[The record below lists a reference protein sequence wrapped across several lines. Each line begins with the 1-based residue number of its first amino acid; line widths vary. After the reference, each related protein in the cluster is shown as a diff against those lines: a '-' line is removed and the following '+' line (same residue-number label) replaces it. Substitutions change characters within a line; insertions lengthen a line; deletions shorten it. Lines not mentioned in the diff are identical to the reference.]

1 MKNIFYKLVLSLCIV
16 TLFVSCDETEIT
28 ELDRNGIPVVSLSE
42 NTVVLTEATAD
53 EEALTVTWTEPNFGF
68 SAAPI
73 AYNILI
79 DTENGDFSSPE
90 SATASMPLEKTFTV
104 QQLNTLLTALELAPN
119 EESQVKLKVE
129 VQLSNVS
136 SVYSETL
143 NLTVTPYPGL
153 PDLSTDWG
161 IVGDATPNAWDGP
174 DVPFY
179 KTDTEGIFAA
189 YVHLIDGEIKFREN
203 NDWTLNYG
211 SSGVDGTLEEGGG
224 NIAVTEGTYYIIFN
238 NNDLSYTIEDVSTTD
253 IWGLVGDSTPN
264 GWDGPDWAFYPAG
277 NDLYLTQVNLTDGE
291 LKIRLNNDWG
301 TNYGDTGL
309 DNTLDAGGDNIIV
322 TAGTYNIVID
332 LFNLTYT
339 LEEVE

>member
-1 MKNIFYKLVLSLCIV
+1 MKNIFYKLVLSLCIA

-28 ELDRNGIPVVSLSE
+28 ELNSNGIPVVSLSE

-53 EEALTVTWTEPNFGF
+53 EEALIVTWTEPNFGF
-68 SAAPI
+68 SAAPL
-73 AYNILI
+73 AYNVLI

-104 QQLNTLLTALELAPN
+104 QQLNALLTELELTPN
-119 EESQVKLKVE
+119 EEAQVQLKVE
-129 VQLSNVS
+129 VKLSNVS
-136 SVYSETL
+136 SVYSEAI

-153 PDLSTDWG
+153 PDLSTTWG
-161 IVGDATPNAWDGP
+161 IVGDATPNAWDGL
-174 DVPFY
+174 DVPLY
-179 KTDTEGIFAA
+179 KTDTEGVLAA

-203 NDWTLNYG
+203 NDWDVNYG
-211 SSGVDGTLEEGGG
+211 VTGTGNALEANGG
-224 NIAVTEGTYYIIFN
+224 NITVTEGTYYITMNLN
-238 NNDLSYTIEDVSTTD
+238 NLTYTMEDASTTD

-264 GWDGPDWAFYPAG
+264 GWDGPDWTFYPAG
-277 NDLYLTQVNLTDGE
+277 NDLYVTKVNLTDGE
-291 LKIRLNNDWG
+291 LKLRLNNDWG

-309 DNTLDAGGDNIIV
+309 DNTLDDGGDNIIV

-339 LEEVE
+339 LEVEP